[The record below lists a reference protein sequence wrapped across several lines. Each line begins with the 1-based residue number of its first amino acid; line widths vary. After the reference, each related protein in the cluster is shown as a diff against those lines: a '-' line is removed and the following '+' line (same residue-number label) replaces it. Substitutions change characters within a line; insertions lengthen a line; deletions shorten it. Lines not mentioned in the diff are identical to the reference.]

1 MTETPL
7 QGRLRFQDTL
17 DGVIGLELLE
27 RTEELIRGRI
37 AVTDGVRQLYGI
49 VHGGAIATLAESL
62 TSMGT
67 ALGVRDAGK
76 IAMGQEINASFMRPI
91 ADGHVNAVARVRR
104 RGRTAWNWEVEITD
118 DAGRLCAL
126 LRTTI
131 AVRDAP
137 DRPSPASERGAK
149 AESGP

>member
-1 MTETPL
+1 MTEAPFEGLLPL
-7 QGRLRFQDTL
+7 ADTL
-17 DGVIGLELLE
+17 DGMIGLELLE
-27 RTEELIRGRI
+27 RTEEVIRGRI
-37 AVTDGVRQLYGI
+37 AVTDRVRQGYGI

-62 TSMGT
+62 TSLGT

-91 ADGHVNAVARVRR
+91 AHGHVNAVARVRR

-131 AVRDAP
+131 AVRDVP
-137 DRPSPASERGAK
+137 DRPLPAFERGAE